1 MGRILIKTS
10 NRTPRILP
18 GNNILKTGEF
28 GYTYTTGDSA
38 GGDRLY
44 IGAGGNKT
52 AGFSGRGFAKEIHT
66 VGGKYFTDMMDH
78 PQGQLHENSAII
90 TDANKKIN
98 QLKVDNVTIDGYQIS
113 TDGGSLTLAPDN
125 NIIAANA
132 SRITGVLDP
141 TSAQDAATKNYV
153 DTIDHTFFSGDVNLS
168 GTGNV
173 KTGSAVQVFGE
184 FNINTR
190 RTDISGD
197 GVKLQI
203 MLDSDVLGLSRL
215 TVDNIDVN
223 GNQITTTS
231 GDLTLNS
238 VGGTVIVGG
247 NLQVDGTTTTINS
260 TELVIDDKNIVL
272 ASGALN
278 ATAADSAGIHVDG
291 ANADIFYDA
300 PTDTW
305 NFNKDI
311 VAPNLDITGGITVS
325 GGITGT
331 YNGFDSDFAA
341 KSTDDLTEGSNLYF
355 TNARARNALRHTYG
369 TPDYDSSNGVITL
382 AGNTDQLAEGSTNLY
397 FTNLRAR
404 QAHSVTNGGELGT
417 ITYNNTT
424 GVTNFALF
432 NTDIRA
438 LFSATGDLSYDIPT
452 GTFSIDVE
460 TEYTKA
466 NFDSD
471 LGLSNT
477 DQLPEGDS
485 NLYYIT
491 ARADSDFDVRLAT
504 KNTDNLSEGS
514 TNLYY
519 TDERVDDR
527 VFDLLSAGEGID
539 LTYNDPSNI
548 LTVAIEQASSTN
560 LGGAKFDSVDFL
572 VTAGNV
578 EIATIDCGTY

>member
-1 MGRILIKTS
+1 MANRILIKTS
-10 NRTPRILP
+10 NRTPVITEALNNSRKIL
-18 GNNILKTGEF
+18 LTGEF

-38 GGDRLY
+38 GGDRLF
-44 IGAGGNKT
+44 IGAGGNT
-52 AGFSGRGFAKEIHT
+52 SGRSRKVHV

-78 PQGQLHENSAII
+78 PRGQLHENSAII

-98 QLKVDNVTIDGYQIS
+98 QLIVDNITVDGNSITTSSGNLTLNPTTGTIDASTSTIS
-113 TDGGSLTLAPDN
+113 S
-125 NIIAANA
+125 
-132 SRITGVLDP
+132 VVDP
-141 TSAQDAATKNYV
+141 SSAQDAATKNYV
-153 DTIDHTFFSGDVNLS
+153 DTKDIVFVSGDVNADGL
-168 GTGNV
+168 GNV
-173 KTGSAVQVFGE
+173 QTGSSIQVKGSW
-184 FNINTR
+184 NTNTK
-190 RTDISGD
+190 RTDISGNS
-197 GVKLQI
+197 VKVEI
-203 MLDSDVLGLSRL
+203 NVDSDLLGLSRL
-215 TVDNIDVN
+215 TVDNVDIN
-223 GNQITTTS
+223 GNLITTTS

-238 VGGTVIVGG
+238 TGGTVIIGG
-247 NLQVDGTTTTINS
+247 NLQIDGTTTTVNS
-260 TELVIDDKNIVL
+260 TNLTVDDKNITL

-311 VAPNLDITGGITVS
+311 VAPNLDVTGGITVS

-369 TPDYDSSNGVITL
+369 TPGYDSSNGVITL

-417 ITYNNTT
+417 ITYNSTT

-432 NTDIRA
+432 NTDIRS
-438 LFSATGDLSYDIPT
+438 LFSASGDLSYDSSS
-452 GTFSIDVE
+452 GAFSIDVE

-485 NLYYIT
+485 NLYYTT
-491 ARADSDFDVRLAT
+491 ARADSDFDIRLAT

-514 TNLYY
+514 TNLYF

-578 EIATIDCGTY
+578 ELATIDCGTY